1 MIMKD
6 KGQKPENYQDSRE
19 GYIPVNQKIESL
31 YTDTKQNPMGCYA
44 NFAIENWAATVCD
57 QNPLN
62 ELFQP
67 VIPAGNP
74 LNSVLAVSGGVTH

>member
-31 YTDTKQNPMGCYA
+31 YTDTK
-44 NFAIENWAATVCD
+44 
-57 QNPLN
+57 
-62 ELFQP
+62 
-67 VIPAGNP
+67 
-74 LNSVLAVSGGVTH
+74 